1 MLRPFRNP
9 ALPTGY
15 IQAGLTEES
24 MALKELFDLSGK
36 VALITGG
43 SRGLG
48 LQMAEAL
55 GEYGATVIL
64 TARKQ
69 NELDEAKAHL
79 EGLGVKAY
87 VYANDLGNFE
97 SIDPLIAQIHQEV
110 GPIDILINNA
120 GATWGAP
127 TAEHPF
133 DAWMKVMNVNV
144 NGTFLLTQSVLNRC
158 MLPAGKGR
166 IINVASVAGLK
177 GNSPQMMPTM
187 AYNTSKGA
195 VVNFTRA
202 LASELA
208 PKGITVNS
216 ICPGYFPTKMTRGTL
231 AAAEQAIMS
240 HTPMG
245 RLGTDQ
251 DLKGLAVLLS
261 SDASAYMTGQNIAV
275 DGGITAI

>member
-1 MLRPFRNP
+1 
-9 ALPTGY
+9 
-15 IQAGLTEES
+15 

-55 GEYGATVIL
+55 GEYGAVVVL

-79 EGLGVKAY
+79 EGLGVKAH
-87 VYANDLGNFE
+87 VYANDLGDFE
-97 SIDPLIAQIHQEV
+97 AIEPLVTRIHQEV
-110 GPIDILINNA
+110 GPIDILVNNA

-127 TAEHPF
+127 TVEHPF

-144 NGTFLLTQSVLNRC
+144 NGTFLLTQSVLRHC

-166 IINVASVAGLK
+166 IINVASVAGLR
-177 GNSPQMMPTM
+177 GNSPRMAPTI

-202 LASELA
+202 LAAEMA
-208 PKGITVNS
+208 PLGITVNS

-231 AAAEQAIMS
+231 AKAEELIVEN
-240 HTPMG
+240 TPMR
-245 RLGTDQ
+245 RLGGES
-251 DLKGLAVLLS
+251 DLKGLTLLLA

-275 DGGITAI
+275 DGGITSN